1 MLPEEV
7 QGRQGIPQTQ
17 GQADLSETAG
27 ERGQLLGLQ
36 T

>member
-1 MLPEEV
+1 MLPKEV

-27 ERGQLLGLQ
+27 QLLGLQ